1 METTPNKVF
10 LNDIQQ
16 EVMYIGAKD
25 TVLCAGRA
33 LGKGVIHAMYNLRNF
48 QRMPRSITG
57 FVVANCKRGLTNTL
71 PSMLVHSAENLL
83 VRGNG
88 RSLSFAQRTMTMSF
102 RSITAPSVILSL
114 RTVRVLQTRR
124 VMMRLI
130 STRQSSLT
138 LPSSRMKHS
147 LPIEETGNTLASAA
161 SITVC

>member
-57 FVVANCKRGLTNTL
+57 FVVANCKIGDSNVISIGL
-71 PSMLVHSAENLL
+71 SAENLL
-83 VRGNG
+83 EPGNG
-88 RSLSFAQRTMTMSF
+88 QSLYFAPRTMTMSY
-102 RSITAPSVILSL
+102 RSITAPSDILSL
-114 RTVRVLQTRR
+114 RTVLVLLTRR
-124 VMMRLI
+124 VMMLWI

-138 LPSSRMKHS
+138 LPSSRMKHFQR
-147 LPIEETGNTLASAA
+147 IEETGNTLASAV